1 MATPVS
7 ITSNSSSNIGSSTSS
22 TSNTSNSSA
31 VKAGAADKAADMS
44 PVAKAKA
51 QLNASIVEASLTVSL
66 NSSNNPMSVVF
77 KTALTGIN
85 EALKADFGED
95 AIQHASSQDNS
106 PEATASRIVS
116 LSTAFYDAYK
126 QQHPGQDEETTLNN
140 FMSTVQKGVEQGF
153 KEARGILQGFNVL
166 NGNVATNID
175 KTYDL
180 IQQGFA
186 DFVAARKAPAA
197 ETSTAASAGSA
208 SAGASAGTGAATV
221 TVNATVTPKLA
232 DNDNA
237 FQIDPPAV

>member
-7 ITSNSSSNIGSSTSS
+7 ITSNSSSNVGSSG
-22 TSNTSNSSA
+22 A
-31 VKAGAADKAADMS
+31 VKAASADKTDKTDKTADMS

-85 EALKADFGED
+85 EALEADFGKD
-95 AIQHASSQDNS
+95 AIQNASSQDNS

-126 QQHPGQDEETTLNN
+126 QQHPGEDDETTLNN
-140 FMSTVQKGVEQGF
+140 FMSTIQKGVEQGF
-153 KEARGILQGFNVL
+153 KEARGILEGFKVL

-186 DFVAARKAPAA
+186 DFAAARKAPAA
-197 ETSTAASAGSA
+197 ETGTGTGVAVGAGS
-208 SAGASAGTGAATV
+208 TTV
-221 TVNATVTPKLA
+221 NANATVTPKAA
-232 DNDNA
+232 DNDHR